1 MVPAPPDSVH
11 GAALAAAL
19 RPWYLANARALPW
32 RAPPGSTTRPDPYP
46 VWISETV
53 LQQTTVAVGKVRVP
67 AFLER
72 FPTLQSL
79 AEASEEDVMDA
90 WAGLGYY
97 RRAKNL
103 HASARLAWTTWG
115 RFPDEERHLATLPG
129 VGPYTAAAV
138 AAFAGGHRAVVLD
151 TNVERVLARVHA
163 CPIPLPAAR
172 RWLFQAADAATP
184 DVEAGDH
191 AQALMDLAQ
200 SLCKPKQP
208 ACLLC
213 PLRALCRA
221 AAQGNPEAY
230 PARAPRKAKPRRV
243 GMCAVAFTQ
252 DGGVWVERRPPTGL
266 LPSTIGLPGG
276 SWLGEGQDPD
286 RLFPASAPWAQAG
299 VVKHTFAHFHLEL
312 EVWWAVVPNGQPWSD
327 RLEKRTVS
335 ANVEAGMSSLFAKA
349 YGLAWDALCKTRV

>member
-1 MVPAPPDSVH
+1 MDPALPDPVH

-19 RPWYLANARALPW
+19 RPWYVANARTLPW
-32 RAPPGSTTRPDPYP
+32 RAPPGSTHRPEPYP

-79 AEASEEDVMDA
+79 AEASEEDVLDA

-103 HASARLAWTTWG
+103 HAAARLAWSSWG
-115 RFPDEERHLATLPG
+115 RFPDEEVHLATLPG

-163 CPIPLPAAR
+163 CSIPMPSAR

-184 DVEAGDH
+184 EVGAGDH
-191 AQALMDLAQ
+191 AQAMMDLAQ
-200 SLCKPKQP
+200 SLCRPKAP
-208 ACLLC
+208 ACLVC
-213 PLRALCRA
+213 PLRPYCAA
-221 AAQGNPEAY
+221 AAQGNPEDY
-230 PARAPRKAKPRRV
+230 PVRPARKPKPRRV
-243 GMCAVAFTQ
+243 GMCAVAFAE

-266 LPSTIGLPGG
+266 LPSTVGLPGG
-276 SWLGEGQDPD
+276 AWLADGQEPD
-286 RLFPASAPWAQAG
+286 RLFPAAAPWVQAG
-299 VVKHTFAHFHLEL
+299 TIQHTFAHFHLEL
-312 EVWWAVVPNGQPWSD
+312 EVWWALVPTGSAWSD
-327 RLEKRTVS
+327 RLEKRALSGDV
-335 ANVEAGMSSLFAKA
+335 VAGMSSLFRKA
-349 YGLAWDALCKTRV
+349 YELAWAELCKKPA